1 MSNDPNKLSLS
12 VELEIQQAIKDVQKF
27 TDKLEENRKIF
38 ERLKNFETPF
48 DGIEKKMPRASVGIE
63 KFSKAMSESANKIE
77 FVTKEL
83 QAFEKQRDKLLG
95 TIGSKELLGKD
106 IQKEVQDLA
115 NLSASYNNF
124 MSVVKQSGV
133 LEKES
138 EQILT
143 QKIDSMIRLNSL
155 QKDLVW
161 AKEQDKKLAEE
172 AAKAERERIQAQSSQ
187 NMFRNALGGL
197 TSTSGKSAQDS
208 AGVLANAFPDSSRK
222 ALKDFE
228 LSLDPIAQKMAFVQ
242 QKLNEARTSFMDSF
256 TAKDM
261 GGIQS
266 AKKDIKKLSKE
277 LEKLENSTKKSS
289 KSWRV
294 LLGRIKNI
302 AIYRTIRT
310 ALHWLTSGIQE
321 GVDNLVQYDK
331 TANDTM
337 SNINASVMQI
347 KNTMGIAFM
356 SVLQAL
362 EPVITSL
369 ASSLVDLINSF
380 NLAMAKMSGE
390 NVYTKAKKSVDDYAK
405 SLQKAKKF
413 SFDAFEVLSGN
424 EAGKTPANEM
434 FEEGKVEEDA
444 NSWSKLFENV
454 LTIVKGIADVI
465 KEVWNTLADSGALQV
480 IVEVFGEIFNMIGS
494 ILKVVAK
501 FIAGLNEIGLL
512 KPLLLGIAAAFVVI
526 KGAAIA
532 AAIASAAQ
540 TIMSNP
546 WIGIPAVL
554 AGVGMLATI
563 GGKLLATSSVE
574 GFAEGG
580 FTNAN
585 LIATN
590 ENGKRE
596 WIGRN
601 ANATA
606 VVNDTQMSQVMY
618 QAVSKGSYEGMVRA
632 IYETGMADAYSSKLV
647 IDANGIN
654 DSAFARAIFPALKV
668 ESTRMGGNQL

>member
-95 TIGSKELLGKD
+95 IIGSKELLGKD

-197 TSTSGKSAQDS
+197 TSTSGKSAQGS
-208 AGVLANAFPDSSRK
+208 AGVLANAFPK
-222 ALKDFE
+222 EAEQALRELYLSFDPVAKKIAEIKSEISQVEVEFKD
-228 LSLDPIAQKMAFVQ
+228 A
-242 QKLNEARTSFMDSF
+242 F
-256 TAKDM
+256 TAKDSEGM
-261 GGIQS
+261 QS
-266 AKKDIKKLSKE
+266 ASKE
-277 LEKLENSTKKSS
+277 LRKLQKELKKTEESTKKSANWWQ
-289 KSWRV
+289 K
-294 LLGRIKNI
+294 LLGKIRNI
-302 AIYRTIRT
+302 SIYRTIRT
-310 ALHWLTSGIQE
+310 ALKWISQGFQE

-331 TANDTM
+331 SANDTM
-337 SNINASVMQI
+337 SNLNASMNQI

-362 EPVITSL
+362 EPVITTL
-369 ASSLVDLINSF
+369 ADSLVDLINSF
-380 NLAMAKMSGE
+380 NLAMAKMQGE
-390 NVYTKAKKSVDDYAK
+390 DQYTKAKKNVDDYAK
-405 SLQKAKKF
+405 SLQKVKKF

-424 EAGKTPANEM
+424 EEGKTPVSEM

-444 NSWSKLFENV
+444 NSMSKIFENV
-454 LTIVKGIADVI
+454 LTIVNSIGETI
-465 KEVWNTLADSGALQV
+465 KEVWDILANSGTLKV
-480 IVEVFGEIFNMIGS
+480 IVEVFGEILHAIGS
-494 ILKVVAK
+494 IVKVVAK

-554 AGVGMLATI
+554 AGAAMLATI

-668 ESTRMGGNQL
+668 ESKRMGGNQL